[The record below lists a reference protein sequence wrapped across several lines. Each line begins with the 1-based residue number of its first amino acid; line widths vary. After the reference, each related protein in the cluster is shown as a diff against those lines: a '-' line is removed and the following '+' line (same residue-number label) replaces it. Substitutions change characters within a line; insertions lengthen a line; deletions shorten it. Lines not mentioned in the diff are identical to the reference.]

1 MHRSCNQIG
10 SCTCKR
16 IAFGSSLFLKWQK
29 VIFRRK
35 TQDAKTV
42 SLGFKCNF
50 TVNTISAKLCQLDCV
65 ISPILKRCYHILLP
79 GLLPA
84 LSHSGRDPNLFQ
96 QSFLG
101 FKQLN
106 LHFHFVKVDI
116 KLVSQHAFKVIKKKF
131 LNRNGHQNNI

>member
-1 MHRSCNQIG
+1 MHAQTNSIWVFAIFEVAKSYLSPENTG
-10 SCTCKR
+10 CKNC
-16 IAFGSSLFLKWQK
+16 FFN
-29 VIFRRK
+29 IFFKKCIR
-35 TQDAKTV
+35 QNY
-42 SLGFKCNF
+42 LGFKCNF

-116 KLVSQHAFKVIKKKF
+116 KLVS
-131 LNRNGHQNNI
+131 